1 MAIPI
6 AILDCDLLLHGRGH
20 KTLDRF
26 DIETVSD
33 EFLLTT
39 FGFPREFIYYL
50 VELLKESL
58 LRRTQRSRAIS
69 PDVQILAALGFY
81 TSGSFQ
87 SKMGDAIGISQAS
100 MSRCVS
106 NVTKALMEK
115 APEFIGFNRDEATK
129 QQTKEEFYRVAGIP
143 NVLGVVDCAHI
154 AIKAPNAEDSSY
166 VNKKGFHSINCQ
178 LVCDARG
185 LLLSAETHW
194 PGSLT
199 DRAVFNQ
206 SSVCKLFE
214 EQMNH
219 EGWLLGDNRYPL
231 RKWLMTPVSNPET
244 PADYRYN
251 LAHMTTHEIVDRTF
265 RALQT
270 QVTYR
275 CRKIVDKEAIDLEI
289 LDTVNK
295 ECVGPG
301 TTSLESSIKWGDGFL
316 IVYSVTDR
324 SSFEAVARLK
334 RLIDHIRQSLGI
346 PTVIVANKND
356 MENGRAV
363 RTEEGQA
370 LARDLRCNFFE
381 LSVAECS
388 SEVEAA
394 FSQLIREVR
403 VEFHR
408 HLLAMDKRSRVLQ
421 MRHALKNKLTRS
433 KTMQW

>member
-33 EFLLTT
+33 EFLLST

-50 VELLKESL
+50 VDLLKESL

-69 PDVQILAALGFY
+69 PDVQVLAALGFY

-106 NVTKALMEK
+106 NVTKALIEK
-115 APEFIGFNRDEATK
+115 APEFIGFDRDEAAK
-129 QQTKEEFYRVAGIP
+129 QQSKEEFYKVAGIP
-143 NVLGVVDCAHI
+143 NVIGVVDCGHI

-214 EQMNH
+214 GQINH
-219 EGWLLGDNRYPL
+219 DGWLLGDNRYPM
-231 RKWLMTPVSNPET
+231 RKWLMTPVENPDA
-244 PADYRYN
+244 PAEYRYN
-251 LAHMTTHEIVDRTF
+251 LAHTTTHEIVDRTF
-265 RALQT
+265 RAIQTRFRCLDGAKGYLQYAPEKCSRII
-270 QVTYR
+270 QACCVLHN
-275 CRKIVDKEAIDLEI
+275 VSLQSG
-289 LDTVNK
+289 LDAWT
-295 ECVGPG
+295 
-301 TTSLESSIKWGDGFL
+301 
-316 IVYSVTDR
+316 
-324 SSFEAVARLK
+324 FE
-334 RLIDHIRQSLGI
+334 
-346 PTVIVANKND
+346 
-356 MENGRAV
+356 
-363 RTEEGQA
+363 RTEATDQSDEEGDLAEKVDIEA
-370 LARDLRCNFFE
+370 L
-381 LSVAECS
+381 
-388 SEVEAA
+388 
-394 FSQLIREVR
+394 EVR
-403 VEFHR
+403 QELIQNHF
-408 HLLAMDKRSRVLQ
+408 S
-421 MRHALKNKLTRS
+421 
-433 KTMQW
+433 